1 MNEEKVLLSNLI
13 QSKNNIKRKIMEIK
27 RGVVDSDKY
36 FRETFK
42 PIIEPLNTIVEKKNL
57 SSIQN
62 NDNSDDDDN
71 DGISEPGFKHFFN
84 APYESR
90 RYDKAFGLH
99 YDKYDDKL
107 KISNFPVTF
116 INHNLHVAGKYFPW
130 TIGLWSL
137 LCEKKPIKATY
148 EDFEAYY
155 DILKTTKVHLK
166 SDGNPKSNRNFKWT
180 NIVKPLHERMKTELN
195 SQTNDLPLNSNA
207 TEFQPFHNTN
217 LNLEPFNQYRSTRK
231 TKKHNENSRPENTLP
246 IFSSR
251 ADFLPVNAEID
262 PDLIQF
268 TSPLSK
274 SKTGQGLYKN
284 TLPRTQL
291 VYYDDPNELV
301 TRLQLLTSS
310 QNAGNTSVNN
320 EIIAV
325 LEELRERKLIV

>member
-13 QSKNNIKRKIMEIK
+13 QSKKNIKRKIMEMK
-27 RGVVDSDKY
+27 RGVADSDNY

-42 PIIEPLNTIVEKKNL
+42 PIIKPLNTIVENNKI
-57 SSIQN
+57 STIQN
-62 NDNSDDDDN
+62 NDNSNDD
-71 DGISEPGFKHFFN
+71 DGISEPGFNHFFN
-84 APYESR
+84 APYEAR

-99 YDKYDDKL
+99 YDKSDDKL
-107 KISNFPVTF
+107 KIANFPVTF
-116 INHNLHVAGKYFPW
+116 INHNLHVAEKYFPW

-148 EDFEAYY
+148 EDYEAYY
-155 DILKTTKVHLK
+155 EILKITKVHLK

-180 NIVKPLHERMKTELN
+180 NIVKPLHERMKMELN
-195 SQTNDLPLNSNA
+195 SRSNDIPLNSNVI
-207 TEFQPFHNTN
+207 ESEPSHNIN
-217 LNLEPFNQYRSTRK
+217 LNLEPFKQYCSTRK

-246 IFSSR
+246 FFSSQSN
-251 ADFLPVNAEID
+251 FLPDTVEID

-268 TSPLSK
+268 TSPPSR

-284 TLPRTQL
+284 TLPQTQL

-310 QNAGNTSVNN
+310 QNAGNSSVNN
-320 EIIAV
+320 EIIAI
-325 LEELRERKLIV
+325 LEELRERKLIL